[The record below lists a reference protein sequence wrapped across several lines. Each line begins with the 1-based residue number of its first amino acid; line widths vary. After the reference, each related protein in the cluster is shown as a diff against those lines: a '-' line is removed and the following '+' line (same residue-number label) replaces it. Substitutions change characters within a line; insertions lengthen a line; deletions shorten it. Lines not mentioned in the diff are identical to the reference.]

1 MHRHL
6 RSRAIRGVWIAGAA
20 VAGSR
25 AIGLGAQEVLD
36 LPDQDLPLS
45 ADFELV
51 YRIGSAAAE
60 AEWQEFAAIEHIGFD
75 RAGNLRML
83 DAAGFETSARI
94 VTVDDAGRY
103 VHTFGHR
110 GDGPGEFALPRQM
123 VVWPDGG
130 MAVTDL
136 MRRGSL
142 VFGPAGDFERLVR
155 GEAGLDTRPE
165 RTGARTVV
173 GGSRDRSADGGR
185 AILRFDLGSNEVSA
199 RTLAAAWSPRSTGQE
214 RGDVVVEVE
223 DVEDLEDLAR
233 SVWGFEPALL
243 FDALP
248 SGGIAYSDSSAYALK
263 VTDASGVLTRVLRRA
278 IEPMPVTDGM
288 RQRER
293 ERRIEAMRNRRSTV
307 IGTPNPEAVAMLNAV
322 LAAQEAEVEKMRFFP
337 EVPVIASL
345 RATWEGTLW
354 VQRSTQPGATEPGA
368 IDVVTPDGRYVGT
381 FPEGSLAMPD
391 AFGPDGLAAFVET
404 DEFDV
409 PVITVRRLSQRVR

>member
-1 MHRHL
+1 MYRQPG
-6 RSRAIRGVWIAGAA
+6 SRAIRGVCLTGAA
-20 VAGSR
+20 LAGLG

-36 LPDQDLPLS
+36 LPAEDLPLP

-60 AEWQEFAAIEHIGFD
+60 AEWQEFTAIEHIGFD
-75 RAGNLRML
+75 AAGNLRML
-83 DAAGFETSARI
+83 DAAGFELSARI
-94 VTVDDAGRY
+94 VTVDASGRY
-103 VHTFGHR
+103 VNAFGRR
-110 GDGPGEFALPRQM
+110 GDGPGEFGVPRQM

-155 GEAGLDTRPE
+155 GEAGSDVRPE
-165 RTGARTVV
+165 RTGTRTVV

-185 AILRFDLGSNEVSA
+185 AIVRFDLSSNEVSA
-199 RTLAAAWSPRSTGQE
+199 RTVAVAWNPRSTDQG
-214 RGDVVVEVE
+214 RRDVVVEME
-223 DVEDLEDLAR
+223 DVTDVGDLVS
-233 SVWGFEPALL
+233 SVWGFEPELL

-248 SGGIAYSDSSAYALK
+248 EGGIAYSDSSAYALK
-263 VTDASGVLTRVLRRA
+263 VTDPSGALTHLLRRA
-278 IEPMPVTDGM
+278 IQPMPVTEAM

-293 ERRIEAMRNRRSTV
+293 ERRLEAMRNLRPTV
-307 IGTPNPEAVAMLNAV
+307 VGTPNAEAVAMMNAL
-322 LAAQEAEVEKMRFFP
+322 LAAREEEVEKMRFFP

-354 VQRSTQPGATEPGA
+354 VQRSTEPGATEPGA

-381 FPEGSLAMPD
+381 FPPGRLAMPD
-391 AFGPDGLAAFVET
+391 AFGPDGLVAFIET

-409 PVITVRRLSQRVR
+409 PLITVRRLPQRVR